1 MEGSR
6 IKRLGKVADYQWNV
20 QHSLWEPHQS
30 SATHICEEI
39 DRDLT
44 TMVSW
49 GRSLGP
55 GGEVHKTSMSPPQ
68 SKFAVIILVC
78 HLMRIIAR
86 LIPKG
91 AQTLNKKFLTSAL
104 RLIQGV
110 LPQSD
115 GPKELLVLKRFRSLN
130 IGGKI

>member
-1 MEGSR
+1 MSSC
-6 IKRLGKVADYQWNV
+6 KRLGKVADYQWNV

-39 DRDLT
+39 DR
-44 TMVSW
+44 

-78 HLMRIIAR
+78 HLMR
-86 LIPKG
+86 
-91 AQTLNKKFLTSAL
+91 LNSTCVAGCLYL
-104 RLIQGV
+104 H
-110 LPQSD
+110 
-115 GPKELLVLKRFRSLN
+115 KELILETSY
-130 IGGKI
+130 